1 MSSSY
6 IKYSMDSEL
15 LEISK
20 AAKIIGSKWTLLIL
34 NSLLNG
40 TKRFGELQKELGN
53 INPKTLSKRLKEL
66 EKEGY
71 IKKKVFA
78 EVPPHV
84 EYTLTPKGF
93 VFKRVVNAVK
103 ACDGEIKKQNIDF

>member
-6 IKYSMDSEL
+6 ILYSMDKEL

-34 NSLLNG
+34 NSLLKG
-40 TKRFGELQKELGN
+40 TKRFGELQKELDN
-53 INPKTLSKRLKEL
+53 INPKTLSKRLHDL

-71 IKKKVFA
+71 IKKKIYP
-78 EVPPHV
+78 EVPPKV
-84 EYTLTPKGF
+84 EYSLTQKAA
-93 VFKRVVNAVK
+93 VFEQVVNAVK
-103 ACDGEIKKQNIDF
+103 TCGEKM

>member
-6 IKYSMDSEL
+6 TLYSMEAEL

-34 NSLLNG
+34 NSLLGG
-40 TKRFGELQKELGN
+40 TKRFGELQKELDN
-53 INPKTLSKRLKEL
+53 ISPKTLSKRLRDL

-71 IKKKVFA
+71 IKKKVYPQIPPKVEYSLTKKA
-78 EVPPHV
+78 EV
-84 EYTLTPKGF
+84 
-93 VFKRVVNAVK
+93 FKQVVK
-103 ACDGEIKKQNIDF
+103 AVRICGEKM

>member
-6 IKYSMDSEL
+6 IKYSMDIEL

-20 AAKIIGSKWTLLIL
+20 VAKILGSKWTILIL

-40 TKRFGELQKELGN
+40 TKRFGELEKSVGD
-53 INPKTLSKRLKEL
+53 INPKTLSKRLHEL

-71 IKKKVFA
+71 VKKRVYA
-78 EVPPHV
+78 QVPPRV
-84 EYTLTPKGF
+84 EYSLTAKGH
-93 VFKRVVNAVK
+93 VFKQVIESVRS
-103 ACDGEIKKQNIDF
+103 CGEKM